1 MIVSHRNRF
10 VFIHCRKVAG
20 SAMKVALTRHLG
32 PRDIVIGSLNEII
45 GSGQKMP
52 PGLLPV
58 LKRPEMRVAALGAR
72 VLGKSWPEAKNIAV
86 KWYYSRRLGP
96 NPPHPPAA
104 TAAAFLGEYWDS
116 YRKVCFTR
124 NPFER
129 VASDYNWRKR
139 MLRRRFTFEDFIGAL
154 ENPSASGGVV
164 HDNAVTNW
172 DMMAIDGRLVADYVG
187 RYERLEEDFS
197 DMVASLG
204 FPETPLGREKATVAS
219 NRSTYGAL
227 YTPALR
233 ARVEALF
240 APELEAFGYDFPY

>member
-1 MIVSHRNRF
+1 
-10 VFIHCRKVAG
+10 
-20 SAMKVALTRHLG
+20 MKVALTRHLG

-45 GSGQKMP
+45 GSGQKIP

-58 LKRPEMRVAALGAR
+58 LKRPKMRAVALGAR
-72 VLGKSWPEAKNIAV
+72 VLGKSWPEAENIAV
-86 KWYYSRRLGP
+86 KQYYSRRLAP

-104 TAAAFLGEYWDS
+104 AAAAFLGEVWGT
-116 YRKVCFTR
+116 YRKFCFTR

-139 MLRRRFTFEDFIGAL
+139 MLRRYFTFEEFIGAL
-154 ENPSASGGVV
+154 ENPVASGGIV
-164 HDNAVTNW
+164 HDHAVTNW
-172 DMMAIDGRLVADYVG
+172 DMMSIDGRLVADHVG

-197 DMVASLG
+197 DMIASLG
-204 FPETPLGREKATVAS
+204 LPDTPLGREKATAAS

-240 APELEAFGYDFPY
+240 APELEAFGYGFPY